1 MSNIDGGQNSNDGED
16 GRPEAALRIARQ
28 QNDEM
33 MKLMQGILRKDAA
46 RDAGLDLA
54 NPQHRFFVER
64 YDGDL
69 TSEAMRTMATQAGFI
84 VDPAVQQQQQAN
96 QSTQGLERIT
106 SAGGQAGAGG
116 GSSLNQRNPQDVA
129 LREEAAELMLKAKR
143 RQGDPSEVLDWARRA
158 GVPFVGEE

>member
-16 GRPEAALRIARQ
+16 GRPEAALRKTRSE
-28 QNDEM
+28 NDELRDLL
-33 MKLMQGILRKDAA
+33 KGVLRKDAA
-46 RDAGLDLA
+46 RDAGLDLT

-116 GSSLNQRNPQDVA
+116 GQ
-129 LREEAAELMLKAKR
+129 KK
-143 RQGDPSEVLDWARRA
+143 
-158 GVPFVGEE
+158 